1 MRQEQECKIG
11 NLKGNVNGFLSLIWR
26 FDNGSFCLII
36 YNIRIME
43 IPGTI
48 VLEVIID
55 KLSLVYHS
63 TIKGKYVNMS
73 LSNLNF

>member
-1 MRQEQECKIG
+1 
-11 NLKGNVNGFLSLIWR
+11 
-26 FDNGSFCLII
+26 
-36 YNIRIME
+36 ME

-73 LSNLNF
+73 LSNLDLNF